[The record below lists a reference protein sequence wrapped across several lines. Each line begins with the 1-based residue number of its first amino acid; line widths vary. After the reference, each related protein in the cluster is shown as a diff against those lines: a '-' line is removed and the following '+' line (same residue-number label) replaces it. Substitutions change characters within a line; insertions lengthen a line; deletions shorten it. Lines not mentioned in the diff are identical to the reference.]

1 MALLSILKYPDPR
14 LNTIARPVIKV
25 NREIR
30 RLVEDMAET
39 MYAAPGV
46 GLAATQVDVHKQVI
60 VIDISEAKDELLV
73 LINPEIL
80 ESSGE
85 AECEEGCLSV
95 PGVYDRVI
103 RAENVRVGALDVN
116 GNRFEFDASG
126 VRAVC
131 VQHEMD
137 HLKGIVFVEYLSKL
151 KQERIARK
159 MRKAERLAL

>member
-14 LNTIARPVIKV
+14 LNTLAEPVIKI
-25 NREIR
+25 NQQIR
-30 RLVEDMAET
+30 RLVDDMAQT

-60 VIDISEAKDELLV
+60 VLDISETKDQLLV

-95 PGVYDRVI
+95 PGVFDKVK
-103 RAENVRVGALDVN
+103 RAEHVRVAALNVN
-116 GNRFEFDASG
+116 GDRFEFDASN
-126 VRAVC
+126 VLAVC
-131 VQHEMD
+131 VQHEID

-151 KQERIARK
+151 KQGRIARK
-159 MRKAERLAL
+159 MRKSERLAL

>member
-14 LNTIARPVIKV
+14 LNTLAEPVIKI
-25 NREIR
+25 NQQIR
-30 RLVEDMAET
+30 RLVADMTQT

-60 VIDISEAKDELLV
+60 VLDISETKDQLLV

-95 PGVYDRVI
+95 PGVFDKVK
-103 RAENVRVGALDVN
+103 RAEHVRVAALDAN
-116 GNRFEFDASG
+116 GDRFEFDASN
-126 VRAVC
+126 VLAVC
-131 VQHEMD
+131 VQHEID

-159 MRKAERLAL
+159 MRKSERLAL